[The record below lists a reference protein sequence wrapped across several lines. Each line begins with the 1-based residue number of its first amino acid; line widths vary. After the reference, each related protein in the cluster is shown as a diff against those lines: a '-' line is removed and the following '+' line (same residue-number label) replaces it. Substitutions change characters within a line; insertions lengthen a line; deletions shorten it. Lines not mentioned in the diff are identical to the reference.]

1 MKRYRVQFKRTSDA
15 QRRPSFMP
23 TKTFMVY
30 GENQEDAV
38 KSANQ
43 KIYEYMCNVIDSYGR
58 DSRSM
63 STGTYEIES
72 IEVSTKEEKFDPNV
86 KSLATRKK
94 YVSSPFCPAEILS
107 KFAKEEPDLQSEILR
122 HQNTP
127 DSIRL
132 EILERF
138 SKSFNWVERCQA
150 AEHEMTPK
158 DLLVELCVD
167 EKYMVRKDALTNL
180 KESFG
185 VDDELIDVIDVEYG
199 KKDPYGKIR
208 FKDLLES
215 IFEIKEEV
223 LLSNG
228 YPRYLFYGTAACSTT
243 SRLIRITRED
253 KWSSF
258 NIRVVDQNDPSA
270 SETLRYG
277 GRLIGLST
285 LVMGTLG
292 IDFEGF
298 LRYASDFKI
307 TELSS

>member
-23 TKTFMVY
+23 TKTFMVH
-30 GENQEDAV
+30 GKTQEEAEDEGHR
-38 KSANQ
+38 
-43 KIYEYMCNVIDSYGR
+43 KIHEYMSNVINSYGR
-58 DSRSM
+58 DPRSM

-72 IEVSTKEEKFDPNV
+72 IQVSTKEEKFDPNV
-86 KSLATRKK
+86 KSLAARKK
-94 YVSSPFCPAEILS
+94 YVNSPFCPAEILS
-107 KFAKEEPDLQSEILR
+107 KFAKEEPDLIYEILR

-127 DSIRL
+127 DSTRL
-132 EILERF
+132 EILGRL
-138 SKSFNWVERCQA
+138 SKSFKWTERYSS
-150 AEHEMTPK
+150 AEHEMIPK
-158 DLLVELCVD
+158 DLLIKLCVD
-167 EKYMVRKDALTNL
+167 EDHMVRGKALTNL

-285 LVMGTLG
+285 LVMETLG